1 MNDTVNKK
9 YNVFAPSKNPKLRQV
24 SPYKNEKNHMSISNI
39 QIRFTVLVDPIC
51 FIADSTSS

>member
-24 SPYKNEKNHMSISNI
+24 SPYKNEKNHMSISKHK
-39 QIRFTVLVDPIC
+39 FV
-51 FIADSTSS
+51 